1 METKLLNVKGQ
12 ETGKIELPGV
22 IFSVKAN
29 AHFLHEMVK
38 YYLAAKRVGTA
49 SSKTRTE
56 VSGGGRKP
64 WKQKGTGR
72 ARAGSNRSPV
82 WRKGGVVFGPK
93 PRDFSIDMP
102 KAKRVKALV
111 QALSV
116 RNAEGGIC
124 VFENFNF
131 ETAKT
136 RNITN
141 LLKTLKMENRNA
153 LLVTDKNDEKLLLSL
168 RNLGNVT
175 MTLAADLNAYDVLRS
190 HVMFVSKDALETIKK
205 KLEVK

>member
-12 ETGKIELPGV
+12 ETGKIELPEV
-22 IFSVKAN
+22 IFSAKAN
-29 AHFLHEMVK
+29 PEYLHEMVR
-38 YYLAAKRVGTA
+38 YYLASKRVGTA

-56 VSGGGRKP
+56 VSGGGHKP

-72 ARAGSNRSPV
+72 ARAGSNRSPL

-102 KAKRVKALV
+102 KAKRTKGLI
-111 QALSV
+111 QALSS
-116 RNAEGGIC
+116 RNAEGGFL

-131 ETAKT
+131 ETSKT
-136 RNITN
+136 RNVID
-141 LLKTLKMENRNA
+141 LLKALKMDNRKA
-153 LLVTDKNDEKLLLSL
+153 LIVIDKKDEKLFLSL
-168 RNLGNVT
+168 RNLRNVT
-175 MTLAADLNAYDVLRS
+175 LTQAADLNAYEVLRS
-190 HVMFVSKDALETIKK
+190 GVMLVSKDALEAIKK